1 MKIWRQLRWQL
12 LISYFPV
19 ILLPVLM
26 VGFVTRGAAEQ
37 GLTVMVSQGAR
48 QQADLLA
55 QCFASYYAKHGSWSG
70 LADVLKPPP
79 RRLFTFF
86 PPASEVASTPPI
98 TISVARGT
106 WFDFKMN
113 CYTSPAQQD
122 RLMQTIPSSAQ
133 SSDSSSA
140 ARFWNNRDFNPSYAA
155 SRDKDKYDGPAGDTF
170 VADIRGIVI
179 ASNNL
184 KSVGQPL
191 SASAL
196 AQGAPIVV
204 GGKQVGTLAMGAAFA
219 ALEQQKRDM
228 LETVNGALLVSGG
241 MAVLLAVLLGWR
253 LSWQIAQPVRELRA
267 GVRRLSSGEWSSP
280 LKVHS
285 QNEFAE
291 LTEAFN
297 AMANEVTRQQ
307 RLTRQMVADVA
318 HDLRTPLSAMALEVE
333 AIEAGFQ
340 TPAEA
345 TASLR
350 EEITWLQRLVDDLR
364 LLSLMDA
371 DQIHL
376 VTEPTPLNQFL
387 NSVLDFWQ
395 IMATEEGR
403 TLTLQAPENLP
414 TVMIDPGRMRQ
425 VLGNLIDN
433 AIRHTKPSGRIV
445 LGASSDS
452 TGVLMWVS
460 DDGEGIAPA
469 DMPHVFDRFYRAD
482 RSRGRSKT
490 GSGLG
495 LSISRRLVEMHG
507 GTIGVNST
515 PGYGATFTIKIPA
528 IPTEPKEQSLRW
540 VRTLEARQRGDK
552 PSPSARNSAQPG

>member
-1 MKIWRQLRWQL
+1 MKIWSQLRWQL

-37 GLTVMVSQGAR
+37 GLTVMVSRGAR

-55 QCFASYYAKHGSWSG
+55 QCFASYYEKHGSWSG
-70 LADVLKPPP
+70 LADVLKPQP
-79 RRLFTFF
+79 RRLFML
-86 PPASEVASTPPI
+86 TPPSSDLSSI
-98 TISVARGT
+98 APFTISVTRGS

-113 CYTSPAQQD
+113 CNSSPAQQD
-122 RLMQTIPSSAQ
+122 RLIMQMLPTPGQ
-133 SSDSSSA
+133 SSDVLSA
-140 ARFWNNRDFNPSYAA
+140 AAKFANNREFNSIFFNPHEGYS
-155 SRDKDKYDGPAGDTF
+155 AGDTF
-170 VADIRGIVI
+170 VADLSGVVI
-179 ASNNL
+179 ASNNV
-184 KSVGQPL
+184 KSIGQPL
-191 SASAL
+191 SPNAL
-196 AQGAPIVV
+196 AQGAPIIVN
-204 GGKQVGTLAMGAAFA
+204 GKQVGTLAMGAAFA
-219 ALEQQKRDM
+219 VLEQQKREL
-228 LETVNGALLVSGG
+228 LETVNFALLVSGG
-241 MAVLLAVLLGWR
+241 MAVLLALLLGWR
-253 LSWQIAQPVRELRA
+253 LSWQIAHPVRELRA
-267 GVRRLSSGEWSSP
+267 GVKRLSSGEWSNP

-285 QNEFAE
+285 QNEFAD
-291 LTEAFN
+291 LTNAFN
-297 AMANEVTRQQ
+297 AMASEVTRQQ

-318 HDLRTPLSAMALEVE
+318 HDLRTPLSAMSLEIE

-345 TASLR
+345 TTSLR

-376 VTEPTPLNQFL
+376 QTELTPLYPFL
-387 NSVLDFWQ
+387 SGVLDFWQ
-395 IMATEEGR
+395 IMAAEEGR
-403 TLTLQAPENLP
+403 SLTLEAPENLP
-414 TVMIDPGRMRQ
+414 DVMIDPGRMRQ

-433 AIRHTKPSGRIV
+433 AIRHTKPGGKIG
-445 LGASSDS
+445 LGAWIDAA
-452 TGVLMWVS
+452 GVALWVS
-460 DDGEGIAPA
+460 DNGEGISPA

-515 PGYGATFTIKIPA
+515 PGHGATFTIKISPVA
-528 IPTEPKEQSLRW
+528 TEPKEKSLRW
-540 VRTLEARQRGDK
+540 VRTLEARQRA
-552 PSPSARNSAQPG
+552 SA

>member
-26 VGFVTRGAAEQ
+26 VGFVTRDAAEQ

-55 QCFASYYAKHGSWSG
+55 QCFASYYEKHGSWSG
-70 LADVLKPPP
+70 LAEVLKTP
-79 RRLFTFF
+79 RRQFTFF
-86 PPASEVASTPPI
+86 PPASEMASIPPI

-113 CYTSPAQQD
+113 CYTSPTQQD
-122 RLMQTIPSSAQ
+122 RLMQAIPLAMQ
-133 SSDSSSA
+133 SSDSSSS
-140 ARFWNNRDFNPSYAA
+140 RFWNNREINPSYVVP
-155 SRDKDKYDGPAGDTF
+155 RNKDKYDGPGGDTF
-170 VADIRGIVI
+170 VADMSGVVI

-204 GGKQVGTLAMGAAFA
+204 DGKQVGTLAMGAAFA

-241 MAVLLAVLLGWR
+241 MAVLLALLLGWR

-267 GVRRLSSGEWSSP
+267 GVKRLSSGEWSTP
-280 LKVHS
+280 IKVHS

-376 VTEPTPLNQFL
+376 VTEPTALNPFL

-403 TLTLQAPENLP
+403 ALTLQAPANLP
-414 TVMIDPGRMRQ
+414 TMMIDPGRMRQ

-433 AIRHTKPSGRIV
+433 AIRHTKPGGQIV
-445 LGASSDS
+445 LGASSDA
-452 TGVLMWVS
+452 TGVSLWVA
-460 DDGEGIAPA
+460 DNGEGIAPA

-515 PGYGATFTIKIPA
+515 PGHGATFTVKLPA
-528 IPTEPKEQSLRW
+528 TPTEPKEQSPRW

-552 PSPSARNSAQPG
+552 PYPATRSSAQSAD